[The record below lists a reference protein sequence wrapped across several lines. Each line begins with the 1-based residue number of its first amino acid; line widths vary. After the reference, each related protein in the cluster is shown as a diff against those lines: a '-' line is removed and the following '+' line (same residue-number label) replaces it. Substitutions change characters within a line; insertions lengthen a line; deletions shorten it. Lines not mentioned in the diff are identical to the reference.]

1 MVVTVAWAAEAAS
14 AMAVTAATAAQLMV
28 ASAVTEPLVALHLE
42 LVVTGA
48 QEVKQ
53 Q

>member
-14 AMAVTAATAAQLMV
+14 AMVATGVTAAQLMA
-28 ASAVTEPLVALHLE
+28 ASAVTEPLADLHLALAAME
-42 LVVTGA
+42 VQV
-48 QEVKQ
+48 VKQ